1 MCLSHVLFLLFPA
14 ICLLLFVSEK
24 CFCVFFP
31 LRPATFSPKHITVGP
46 LCTVFFKNMS
56 PTIPHFGSNRLGV
69 KSFFFFFLHLFEQSS
84 FVKCLG
90 LSSIQHLRCQSRQE
104 SCKALKTLAVNSRL
118 HLTAEVDR
126 VKTTNRRVLHL
137 RQVPLCP
144 PQGCRRL
151 PLVVERKLFARR
163 INLTGTPWIT
173 KCSGLLSGLL

>member
-1 MCLSHVLFLLFPA
+1 MCLLHVLFLLSPA

-24 CFCVFFP
+24 CFLCFFP
-31 LRPATFSPKHITVGP
+31 CVLP
-46 LCTVFFKNMS
+46 LSLQNTSLLGLFAVCFFKNMS
-56 PTIPHFGSNRLGV
+56 PTIPHFGSNRLSV
-69 KSFFFFFLHLFEQSS
+69 KSFFFFLHLFEQSS

-90 LSSIQHLRCQSRQE
+90 LSPIQHLRCQSQQE
-104 SCKALKTLAVNSRL
+104 SCKALKTLVVSSRL

-137 RQVPLCP
+137 HQVPLCP

-163 INLTGTPWIT
+163 INLTGTPWTT